1 MRDMFEEKIEGLN
14 EYRWITIDECSEKM
28 GISTRTL
35 YKYLKEGKIKGI
47 KYKRRRLIDTI
58 SIVGYLLEKKCLEIN
73 QIKNEEI
80 KNHLTHTNK

>member
-1 MRDMFEEKIEGLN
+1 MRDMFEEKVEGLN

-80 KNHLTHTNK
+80 KNQLTHTN

>member
-80 KNHLTHTNK
+80 KNQLTHTN

>member
-14 EYRWITIDECSEKM
+14 EYRWITIDECSKKM

-80 KNHLTHTNK
+80 KNQLTHTN

>member
-1 MRDMFEEKIEGLN
+1 MRDMFEEKVEGLN
-14 EYRWITIDECSEKM
+14 EYRWITIDECSKKM

-80 KNHLTHTNK
+80 KNQLTHTN